1 MKKYKY
7 ILFDLDG
14 MMVNTDAGVFNC
26 VCYAHEKLGYPVPD
40 TETLKK
46 YMGPPLKYSF
56 VNFSGMTAE
65 ESEQALAFY
74 RESYSVTGLYEGHV
88 FDGIPELL
96 KALKESGVLLGT
108 ATSKPEEYAK
118 KILEHFDIAKYFDK
132 ITGAT
137 FGDSRAHKHQVVEE
151 AIRRFGSPDK
161 SEVLL
166 IGDRKYDTEGAHKVG
181 IACFGVY
188 MDCAEEGEHE
198 QAGADYVAHGVKELT
213 EALLVH
219 PADA

>member
-1 MKKYKY
+1 MKKYPY

-14 MMVNTDAGVFNC
+14 MMVNTDDGVFNC
-26 VCYAHEKLGYPVPD
+26 VCYAHEKLGYPIPD
-40 TETLKK
+40 METLKK

-56 VNFSGMTAE
+56 VNFSGMSTE

-74 RESYSVTGLYEGHV
+74 RERYAVTGLYEGHV

-96 KALKESGVLLGT
+96 SSLKGRGILLGT
-108 ATSKPEEYAK
+108 ATSKPEEYAS
-118 KILEHFDIAKYFDK
+118 KILEHFGIAKYFDK

-137 FGDSRAHKHQVVEE
+137 LGDSRAHKHQVVEE
-151 AIRRFGSPDK
+151 AIHRFGDPDK

-181 IACFGVY
+181 IACCGVY
-188 MDCAEEGEHE
+188 MECAEEGEHE
-198 QAGADYVAHGVKELT
+198 EAGADYIVTGVDGLSK
-213 EALLVH
+213 LLLEEMK
-219 PADA
+219 

>member
-74 RESYSVTGLYEGHV
+74 RERYSVTGLYEGHV

-137 FGDSRAHKHQVVEE
+137 FGDSRAHK
-151 AIRRFGSPDK
+151 
-161 SEVLL
+161 
-166 IGDRKYDTEGAHKVG
+166 VG